1 MMTMAVI
8 KSTNISHARD
18 IRDVLNAAG
27 GKVDNKFW
35 TMFKSNA
42 NINKWALWKPERHPK
57 IFGRLT
63 LEERK
68 ANHCGLVP
76 IQNDALL
83 TANMYYQGGTI
94 VDNDVATVLA
104 SQKQWTY
111 NVPIGGES
119 SPFRIG
125 DFTHEDG
132 GSMGG
137 YNTDALPP
145 DKNWGDKQF
154 DTTVLNTLVNTNI
167 TDTDGVDGGIYD
179 WVIDTNSPLYDRFD
193 CKVDIQSWAGIG
205 STGGIELPITYITG
219 DRLINGEYW
228 RLGLA
233 VYISNFDYTGKWI
246 LFTGRAVL
254 SSGTTS
260 DFVSKALP
268 CLASNTL
275 GVRHM
280 LNSGLTSFPAV
291 PCLVKNARLGYSSYE
306 TGGSYILQ
314 SYVYLNEGDAEI
326 YSMPSGQGE
335 IAISVVDTAS
345 ILPEVEG
352 VNVIAASPDK
362 QWVLGR
368 RTVGTAGESM
378 YTKNI
383 NILAL
388 VHVGGE
394 ITEDTFVSVSYTWYS
409 LVSVTS
415 TSTTQKSAEFT
426 RTISAGSKGQMGDL
440 QIDGVVL
447 HSGIEAG
454 FLKSSITWNAY

>member
-1 MMTMAVI
+1 MAII
-8 KSTNISHARD
+8 KSSDIYHPTD

-27 GKVDNKFW
+27 GRTDNNHW

-42 NINKWALWKPERHPK
+42 NINKWALWKPERSTR

-76 IQNDALL
+76 VQNNALL
-83 TANMYYQGGTI
+83 TANMYYQGGTA
-94 VDNDVATVLA
+94 VDNGVAEVIA
-104 SQKQWTY
+104 AQKQWTY
-111 NVPIGGES
+111 NAPTGGES
-119 SPFRIG
+119 SPFRDG

-154 DTTVLNTLVNTNI
+154 ELSTLENLIITDI

-179 WVIDTNSPLYDRFD
+179 WSIDTISPLYDRFE

-205 STGGIELPITYITG
+205 NTGGIELPITYIVG
-219 DRLINGEYW
+219 DRLISGEYW

-233 VYISNFDYTGKWI
+233 VYIPNFDYTGKWI
-246 LFTGRAVL
+246 LFTSKAVL
-254 SSGTTS
+254 SSGSTS

-268 CLASNTL
+268 SLATNTL

-280 LNSGLTSFPAV
+280 LDSGLTSFTAV
-291 PCLVKNARLGYSSYE
+291 PCLVKNARLGYSSY
-306 TGGSYILQ
+306 TIGSGYIKQ
-314 SYVYLNEGDAEI
+314 SYVYLNDGDAQI
-326 YSMPSGQGE
+326 YSVPSGQGE
-335 IAISVVDTAS
+335 ITISVVDSAS

-352 VNVIAASPDK
+352 VNVIAASPNK
-362 QWVLGR
+362 EWVLGW

-378 YTKNI
+378 YTKRVNV
-383 NILAL
+383 LAL
-388 VHVGGE
+388 AHVGGE
-394 ITEDTFVSVSYTWYS
+394 ITEDTFVSVTYTWYS
-409 LVSVTS
+409 LASVTS
-415 TSTTQKSAEFT
+415 TTTTQRIATFS
-426 RTISAGSKGQMGDL
+426 RTISAGSKGQMGDI